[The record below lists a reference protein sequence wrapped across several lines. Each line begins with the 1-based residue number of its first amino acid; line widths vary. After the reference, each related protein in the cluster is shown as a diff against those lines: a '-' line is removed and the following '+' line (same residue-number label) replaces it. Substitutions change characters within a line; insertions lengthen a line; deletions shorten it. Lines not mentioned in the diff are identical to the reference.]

1 MQVPSV
7 RGLGGKGKRVDYG
20 ASAWKGCLFSPS
32 LWYARSLR
40 PVFGY
45 KHTKGVLFTESLPE
59 ITRFLSPSVVP
70 KRFVFPHIIAP
81 CRFALGVA
89 FFCGFIA
96 AFIPL
101 FAHNWTFGREE
112 NSESA
117 NSASIFTLHPFTR
130 CLNVDVALEVPW
142 ITFAPWNTCVL
153 ASQRALN
160 FIVTLTFVSFN
171 LTILSL

>member
-7 RGLGGKGKRVDYG
+7 RGIGDKGKCVDYG
-20 ASAWKGCLFSPS
+20 VSAWKGCLFSPS
-32 LWYARSLR
+32 LGTRGHFV

-45 KHTKGVLFTESLPE
+45 KHTKGMLFTESLPE
-59 ITRFLSPSVVP
+59 IARFLSPSVVS

-101 FAHNWTFGREE
+101 FAHNWTFGREDE
-112 NSESA
+112 TRFSV
-117 NSASIFTLHPFTR
+117 LH
-130 CLNVDVALEVPW
+130 
-142 ITFAPWNTCVL
+142 L
-153 ASQRALN
+153 ASNDIYATNIKLLIGEASSQN
-160 FIVTLTFVSFN
+160 
-171 LTILSL
+171 